1 MDLDNIKTTVPGA
14 IAKIDSLAIFKYG
27 KLQGYL
33 DLNDTRM
40 LLWIQNKLEQTS
52 LSIPYNDSKYFGLR
66 VNHSKTKIKAR
77 QVNGRPKFD
86 IFIQAESILDGS
98 EKGIKAAK
106 VNAFED
112 FEDKTNRYL
121 EKEFNKLI
129 KKMQKEYVAD
139 IFGLGEIF
147 RDQDYKHFKQY
158 EDNWDTGF
166 KDAKINVHV
175 NVEIKR
181 SGFRNNSNNIK

>member
-1 MDLDNIKTTVPGA
+1 
-14 IAKIDSLAIFKYG
+14 
-27 KLQGYL
+27 
-33 DLNDTRM
+33 
-40 LLWIQNKLEQTS
+40 
-52 LSIPYNDSKYFGLR
+52 
-66 VNHSKTKIKAR
+66 
-77 QVNGRPKFD
+77 
-86 IFIQAESILDGS
+86 
-98 EKGIKAAK
+98 
-106 VNAFED
+106 
-112 FEDKTNRYL
+112 
-121 EKEFNKLI
+121 
-129 KKMQKEYVAD
+129 MQKEYVAD